1 MGYNCH
7 LYIMSSGCNNTYNEE
22 TGLVHHTDYD
32 AEGRHSF
39 DYDPLTGDVTHDHS
53 VSNEDQDEKIQWPDS
68 NIWDELENESK

>member
-1 MGYNCH
+1 MVVS
-7 LYIMSSGCNNTYNEE
+7 LYGHRKEKCTEVYNEE

-32 AEGRHSF
+32 DDGRHSF

-53 VSNEDQDEKIQWPDS
+53 VSNEDQDEKIQWSDS